1 MIKETEFIGQSPAI
15 KEILNIINKL
25 SKTDSTVLIMGESGT
40 GKELVAKMIHQKSTR
55 ATKPFI
61 PINCGAIPSELLES
75 ELFGHEKGAFT
86 GAVYSRP
93 GRFELA
99 HEGTIFLDEIGDM
112 PLHLQVK
119 ILRVIQERCFER
131 IGSTKPLHVNVR
143 IIAATNKNLE
153 NEVKEGKFREDLYW
167 RLNVV
172 PLLIPPLRERKEDI
186 PILCEYFINKF
197 SEKFGYTLKIKSDA
211 FELLL
216 NYHWPGNV
224 RELEN
229 LIERLYVLSENGIIT
244 VNDLPERIKF
254 SESFFSRN
262 IIPEELNPFSSSID
276 LNEVIKEYE
285 KKLILHALNL
295 HGWVKSRAAKYLRI
309 NRTTLIEKMKRLGIK
324 DVENN

>member
-1 MIKETEFIGQSPAI
+1 MIKKTEFIGQSPAI
-15 KEILNIINKL
+15 KEILSIINKL

-61 PINCGAIPSELLES
+61 PVNCGAIPSELLES

-119 ILRVIQERCFER
+119 ILRVIQERTFER

-197 SEKFGYTLKIKSDA
+197 SEKFGYELKIKSDA
-211 FELLL
+211 FDLLL

-229 LIERLYVLSENGIIT
+229 LIERLYVLSENGVIT
-244 VNDLPERIKF
+244 INDLPERIKF
-254 SESFFSRN
+254 SESFFQ
-262 IIPEELNPFSSSID
+262 E
-276 LNEVIKEYE
+276 
-285 KKLILHALNL
+285 ILFLKN
-295 HGWVKSRAAKYLRI
+295 
-309 NRTTLIEKMKRLGIK
+309 
-324 DVENN
+324 